1 MEYVRFFAELG
12 VALMAAIALPFF
24 IVVLLR
30 SHKIPECYSCGAM
43 KVRPSR
49 ITGFWDSL
57 GSAFMLR
64 PYRCE
69 GCRERFHAFLFFS
82 SPSQRVQQPQRVI
95 KVVFRFH
102 NGLPNRIK
110 IRVISLN
117 PESVPA
123 SPAVLQTF
131 AS

>member
-12 VALMAAIALPFF
+12 VALMAAIALPFL

-49 ITGFWDSL
+49 IVGFWDSL

-69 GCRERFHAFLFFS
+69 GCRERFHGFLFFG
-82 SPSQRVQQPQRVI
+82 SPSQRAQPQRII
-95 KVVFRFH
+95 KVAFRFQ
-102 NGLPNRIK
+102 NGLPNRVK
-110 IRVISLN
+110 IRVINLN

-123 SPAVLQTF
+123 SPAVLQTY

>member
-12 VALMAAIALPFF
+12 AALMAAIALPYL

-57 GSAFMLR
+57 GSAFMFR

-69 GCRERFHAFLFFS
+69 GCRERFHAFLFFGAS
-82 SPSQRVQQPQRVI
+82 APRPQRII
-95 KVVFRFH
+95 KVVFRFR

-110 IRVISLN
+110 IRVIN
-117 PESVPA
+117 PIPESEA
-123 SPAVLQTF
+123 SSPTVLHTY